1 MASTESKSKNPSGV
15 STKSTPNN
23 NVFIFVKCLRENLAE
38 LSTKT
43 VVRCLDA
50 QGSLYEKEVDSNDLE
65 KLRNQASVFL
75 GSFIEYLEKA
85 DFTSSEKDKLIV
97 AMKLDGITNK
107 VVCEKLDMKESAL
120 RVRYARLT
128 KKVYRDIFNQ
138 DIPPKNLV
146 YLSDLKVINRA
157 ISRLN
162 ARNVYYCLNKYIPFE
177 FMNILKAEA
186 QKAKDP
192 AYVSEGTSDASYYSA
207 LHTVYLCSTEFLKSR
222 LLDTTPD
229 AIADV
234 IEALESDGYSRV
246 NATFASMMRDS
257 DSVAFMTDEQFTS
270 YVKGEISDFKA
281 ELKGL

>member
-1 MASTESKSKNPSGV
+1 MASTESKSKNSSGV

-23 NVFIFVKCLRENLAE
+23 NVFAFVKCLRENLAE

-43 VVRCLDA
+43 YVRCLDA
-50 QGSLYEKEVDSNDLE
+50 EGNLYEKEIDSNDLE

-75 GSFIEYLEKA
+75 GAFIEYLERA

-107 VVCEKLDMKESAL
+107 VICEKLDMKESAL

-128 KKVYRDIFNQ
+128 KKVYRDLFKQ

-146 YLSDLKVINRA
+146 YFSDLKIVNRA
-157 ISRLN
+157 ISRVN

-177 FMNILKAEA
+177 FMKILKAEA
-186 QKAKDP
+186 QKTEDP
-192 AYVSEGTSDASYYSA
+192 SYVSEGTSDDSYYSA
-207 LHTVYLCSTEFLKSR
+207 LHTMYLCSTEFIKSR
-222 LLDTTPD
+222 LSDTTPD

-234 IEALESDGYSRV
+234 LKALQSDGYSRV

-257 DSVAFMTDEQFTS
+257 DSVAFMSDEQFST
-270 YVKGEISDFKA
+270 YVKSEISDFKA

>member
-1 MASTESKSKNPSGV
+1 MGSAESKSKNPSGV

-23 NVFIFVKCLRENLAE
+23 NVFAFVKCLRENLAE

-43 VVRCLDA
+43 YVHCLDTE
-50 QGSLYEKEVDSNDLE
+50 GNLYEKEVDSIDLE

-75 GSFIEYLEKA
+75 GAFIEYLERA

-97 AMKLDGITNK
+97 AMKLDGVTNK
-107 VVCEKLDMKESAL
+107 VICEKLDMKESAL

-128 KKVYRDIFNQ
+128 KKIYRDLFKQ

-146 YLSDLKVINRA
+146 YFSDLKIVNRA
-157 ISRLN
+157 ISRVN

-177 FMNILKAEA
+177 FMKILKAEA
-186 QKAKDP
+186 QKTQDP
-192 AYVSEGTSDASYYSA
+192 SYVSEGTSDDSYYSA
-207 LHTVYLCSTEFLKSR
+207 LHTMYLCSTEFIKSR
-222 LLDTTPD
+222 LSDTTPD

-234 IEALESDGYSRV
+234 LKALQSDGYSRV

-257 DSVAFMTDEQFTS
+257 DSVAFMTDEQFST